1 VPLTCTVSLVLVEL
15 MSTTTLMPQVPIVA
29 PLREIV
35 MPPWMLS
42 CSEKVLA
49 LLSDAPLAWM
59 ERPPL
64 PMMPLA
70 SVQLASS
77 RSSPPLKL
85 QALELEQFEFKVPL
99 TDTVP
104 LTAHDCV
111 TLTDSVRAFIGPPFG
126 VFPICMAAVNA
137 FDIMLRTSA
146 ESWAEKLPV
155 VGSTQLLPPQPA
167 TAAAAAIATAILLC
181 IVDSPPWTSFVRPC
195 TSGRQGIACGEMR
208 GGVSLAIARL
218 HPCGIPRLSTE
229 RSTRTP
235 PDMTPELP
243 PGAPPRPPD
252 LTSRLAEAADRRTGP
267 PRTRH
272 LRENGRALFVNRL
285 ALESSP
291 YLLQHAHNPVDWRPW
306 GDEAFAEARARD
318 VPVFLSVG
326 YSTCHWCH
334 VMEEES
340 FEDLEIAEVL
350 NRLFVPVKVDRE
362 ERPDVDSIYMQAV
375 QLLTQHGGWPMSV
388 FLTPDR
394 KPFYG
399 GTYFPPRDGVRG
411 ARVGFLTLLKELH
424 RVYAEERARATD
436 AAEQISLAVKESLA
450 ADRPADAPGLHVLHG
465 AMRYYAEVF
474 DPQEGGVR
482 RAPKFPSSLN
492 VRFLLRYAQRTGDE
506 QALRMA
512 TLTLTKMALGGIY
525 DQVGGGFH
533 RYSTDAHWLV
543 PHFEKMLYDNALLV
557 SGYVEAWQKTG
568 DTFFRDVAADVLEYV
583 AREMTDPGGAFWSAT
598 DADSEGEEGTFF
610 VWTPQEL
617 TAVLGEADGARAA
630 ELFGVTPEGNF
641 EGKSVLSL
649 ARVPDEDERA
659 FLRRIRPQLYAAR
672 ARRPPPLTDRKILTS
687 WNGLMISAFA
697 RAGLALGRG
706 DLVDR
711 ATRAADY
718 LLRVHRA
725 SGRLARSS
733 MDGVARHAGL
743 LEDHAFLAAG
753 LVDLFQATGEPR
765 WLAEAERL
773 HDELEARFADRQNG
787 GFFRTP
793 SDGEELLARE
803 KPAYDG
809 AEPTG
814 NSVAALT
821 LLRLEA
827 LTGTARWREA
837 GERTLKCFGAL
848 LAGAPAALGEM
859 LLAVDFALGET
870 KEIVLVRAPRSNDAS
885 LLDVIRPLFLPD
897 AVLIRA
903 EEGNQDLAL
912 ARDRTAIRGAP
923 AAYVC
928 IRGACQLPVTDPAE
942 LRKQL
947 A

>member
-1 VPLTCTVSLVLVEL
+1 V
-15 MSTTTLMPQVPIVA
+15 
-29 PLREIV
+29 
-35 MPPWMLS
+35 
-42 CSEKVLA
+42 
-49 LLSDAPLAWM
+49 
-59 ERPPL
+59 
-64 PMMPLA
+64 
-70 SVQLASS
+70 
-77 RSSPPLKL
+77 
-85 QALELEQFEFKVPL
+85 
-99 TDTVP
+99 
-104 LTAHDCV
+104 
-111 TLTDSVRAFIGPPFG
+111 
-126 VFPICMAAVNA
+126 
-137 FDIMLRTSA
+137 
-146 ESWAEKLPV
+146 
-155 VGSTQLLPPQPA
+155 
-167 TAAAAAIATAILLC
+167 
-181 IVDSPPWTSFVRPC
+181 
-195 TSGRQGIACGEMR
+195 R
-208 GGVSLAIARL
+208 GGVALQIARL
-218 HPCGIPRLSTE
+218 HAGETARLST
-229 RSTRTP
+229 RRTARTP
-235 PDMTPELP
+235 PDMGPESP

-252 LTSRLAEAADRRTGP
+252 LTPRLAEAAARRPGP

-272 LRENGRALFVNRL
+272 VRDDGAARFVNRL

-306 GDEAFAEARARD
+306 GEEAFAEARERD

-436 AAEQISLAVKESLA
+436 AADQISLAVKESLA
-450 ADRPADAPGLHVLHG
+450 ADRPADAPGLQVLHG

-474 DPQEGGVR
+474 DPREGGVR

-492 VRFLLRYAQRTGDE
+492 VRFLLRYAHRTGDE
-506 QALRMA
+506 QALHMA
-512 TLTLTKMALGGIY
+512 TLTLTRMALGGIY

-533 RYSTDAHWLV
+533 RYSTDARWLV

-557 SGYVEAWQKTG
+557 PAYVEAWQMTG
-568 DTFFRDVAADVLEYV
+568 DTFFRDIAADVLDYV

-617 TAVLGEADGARAA
+617 TAVLGEGDGARAA
-630 ELFGVTPEGNF
+630 ELFAVTAEGNF
-641 EGKSVLSL
+641 EGKNVLSL
-649 ARVPDEDERA
+649 ARVPSEEDRA
-659 FLRRIRPQLYAAR
+659 LLRKIRPKLYEAR
-672 ARRPPPLTDRKILTS
+672 ARRPPPLTDRKILTG

-697 RAGLALGRG
+697 RAGLALGRA
-706 DLVDR
+706 DFVER
-711 ATRAADY
+711 ARRAAEY
-718 LLRVHRA
+718 LLRVHRV

-733 MDGVARHAGL
+733 MDGVARHTGL
-743 LEDHAFLAAG
+743 LEDHAFFAAG
-753 LVDLFQATGEPR
+753 LLDLFQATGEPR

-773 HDELEARFADRQNG
+773 HEELEARFADRQNG
-787 GFFRTP
+787 GYFRTP
-793 SDGEELLARE
+793 ADGEELLARE

-837 GERTLKCFGAL
+837 AERILKCFGAL
-848 LAGAPAALGEM
+848 LAGAPGALGEM
-859 LLAVDFALGET
+859 LLAVDFALADAR
-870 KEIVLVRAPRSNDAS
+870 EIVLVRPPRSDDAP
-885 LLDVIRPLFLPD
+885 LLDVVRSLFLPN
-897 AVLIRA
+897 AVLVRA
-903 EEGNQDLAL
+903 EEGNNELAL
-912 ARDRTAIRGAP
+912 ARDRTAIRGAS

-928 IRGACQLPVTDPAE
+928 VRGACQLPVTDPAE

-947 A
+947 V